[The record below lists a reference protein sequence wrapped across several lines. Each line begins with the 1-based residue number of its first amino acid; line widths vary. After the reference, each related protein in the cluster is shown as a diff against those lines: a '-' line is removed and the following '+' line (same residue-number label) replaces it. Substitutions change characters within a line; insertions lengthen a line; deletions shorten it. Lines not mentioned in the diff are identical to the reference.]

1 MALVA
6 VGGYGRR
13 ELLPR
18 SDLDV
23 LLLHGGRD
31 DIASIADRIWYPVW
45 DSGAELDHAVRTVPQ
60 ARRVARADLKVAL
73 GLLSARHVAG
83 DPDLT
88 ERLRAGA
95 LEDWRSAAPARLAE
109 LHAAHDERARTSG
122 ELAFLLEP
130 DLKEARGGLRD
141 VHAIQAV
148 AAAWVAPAPGPKVR
162 TAYEQILD
170 ARHAL
175 HEVTGRRLDRLVLEE
190 QDEVARALGLL
201 DGDVLLRML
210 AGAARTVAYAVDHAF
225 RQADRLRGRRLR
237 RRQAERRPLAD
248 GVVEQDGEVVLAR
261 AADPASDPALVLRAA
276 AAAAQAGLPLAPRTL
291 DRLTECPPLPVPW
304 PAAARDALLSLL
316 GAGQAAVSV
325 WEALDTEG
333 LVTAL
338 IPDWERVRNRPQR
351 NPLHT
356 FTVDRHLAEA
366 AAQAAA
372 LTREV
377 ARPDLLLLAA
387 LLHDVGKG
395 WPGDHSVTGE
405 VVARDVGRRMG
416 LPAPDVELVASAVRL
431 HLLLPMVAT
440 RRDLD
445 DPVTVKQ
452 VATTVRSRVLLE
464 LLHALAIA
472 DGLATGPAAWNDWKA
487 TLVADLVRRVEA
499 VLDGEPMPQPA
510 PLRDDQLALA
520 AEGAPAATVRGSE
533 VTVVAPDRPGLL
545 WRAAGVL
552 ASHRLAVRSA
562 NATSVGGTAVTVFD
576 VEPEFGDPPDATLVA
591 ADLRRMLLGRLD
603 VEDRL
608 DRRARAVRPRAA
620 SVPAPKVSLIDD
632 ASETATVVE
641 VRAHDAPGLLW
652 RVGRALGDC
661 GLDVRAAR
669 VETLGAEVVDVFYV
683 TDGDGK
689 PLAADDL
696 RRTIVQS
703 VLAALGDL
711 GRLTRPG
718 LAATGRGYHGPFGS
732 LGVVFETLSDRL
744 TQVFSSLR
752 GRGRLSPADIDA
764 TCREIRIA
772 LLEADVALP
781 VVRQFI
787 ARVKERAG
795 GEEVSAAL
803 NPAQQVIKIVN
814 EELIGILGGEERR
827 LRFAKV
833 PPTVIMLAGL
843 QGSGKTTLAAK
854 LALWLKGQ
862 GNTPMLVAADLQR
875 PNAVQQLAG
884 GRRAGGRPGL
894 RAVPRQRRRR
904 PGGRRPGLAGGGQ
917 APPAEHG
924 HHRHR
929 GPHGRGRGDDGAGR
943 GDQGRHAAGRDPV
956 RGRRDDRPGRGGD
969 RAGVPGRGRLRR
981 RGADQA
987 RRRRAR
993 RRGAVHRGADR
1004 AADHVR
1010 VLGGEARGLRHVPS
1024 GPDGVADPR
1033 PG

>member
-1 MALVA
+1 MTASFAADRARRSTQVDRWLAELLGAEAGVALVA

-31 DIASIADRIWYPVW
+31 DIAGIADRIWYPVW

-88 ERLRAGA
+88 QRLRAGA
-95 LEDWRSAAPARLAE
+95 LEDWRAAAPARLAE
-109 LHAAHDERARTSG
+109 LRAAHEERARIFG

-148 AAAWVAPAPGPKVR
+148 AAAWVAPAPGPRVR
-162 TAYEQILD
+162 TAYEQILG

-210 AGAARTVAYAVDHAF
+210 AGAARTVAYAADHAF
-225 RQADRLRGRRLR
+225 RQADRLAGRRPGRRLR
-237 RRQAERRPLAD
+237 RRPAERRPLAD

-261 AADPASDPALVLRAA
+261 AADPPADPALILRAA

-291 DRLTECPPLPVPW
+291 DRMTECPPLPVPW
-304 PAAARDALLSLL
+304 PAAARDGLLSLL

-356 FTVDRHLAEA
+356 FTVDRHLAETA
-366 AAQAAA
+366 ARAAA

-387 LLHDVGKG
+387 LLHDIGKG

-416 LPAPDVELVASAVRL
+416 LPAPDVELVASAVRH

-445 DPVTVKQ
+445 DPVTVRQ
-452 VATTVRSRVLLE
+452 VAAAVRSRALLE
-464 LLHALAIA
+464 LLHALATA

-499 VLDGEPMPQPA
+499 VLDGEPMPRPA

-520 AEGAPAATVRGSE
+520 AAGGPDATVRGSE

-552 ASHRLAVRSA
+552 ASHRLTVRSA
-562 NATSVGGTAVTVFD
+562 NATSVGRTAVSVFD

-591 ADLRRMLLGRLD
+591 ADLRRMLQGRLD

-608 DRRARAVRPRAA
+608 DRRARAVRPCAA
-620 SVPAPKVSLIDD
+620 AIPAPRVTLIDD
-632 ASETATVVE
+632 ASDTATVVE
-641 VRAHDAPGLLW
+641 VRAHDEPGLLW
-652 RVGRALGDC
+652 RVGRALGEG

-689 PLAADDL
+689 PLAGDDL
-696 RRTIVQS
+696 RRGIVHS
-703 VLAALGDL
+703 VLTALGD
-711 GRLTRPG
+711 
-718 LAATGRGYHGPFGS
+718 
-732 LGVVFETLSDRL
+732 
-744 TQVFSSLR
+744 
-752 GRGRLSPADIDA
+752 
-764 TCREIRIA
+764 
-772 LLEADVALP
+772 
-781 VVRQFI
+781 
-787 ARVKERAG
+787 
-795 GEEVSAAL
+795 
-803 NPAQQVIKIVN
+803 
-814 EELIGILGGEERR
+814 
-827 LRFAKV
+827 
-833 PPTVIMLAGL
+833 
-843 QGSGKTTLAAK
+843 
-854 LALWLKGQ
+854 
-862 GNTPMLVAADLQR
+862 
-875 PNAVQQLAG
+875 
-884 GRRAGGRPGL
+884 
-894 RAVPRQRRRR
+894 
-904 PGGRRPGLAGGGQ
+904 
-917 APPAEHG
+917 
-924 HHRHR
+924 
-929 GPHGRGRGDDGAGR
+929 
-943 GDQGRHAAGRDPV
+943 
-956 RGRRDDRPGRGGD
+956 
-969 RAGVPGRGRLRR
+969 
-981 RGADQA
+981 
-987 RRRRAR
+987 
-993 RRGAVHRGADR
+993 
-1004 AADHVR
+1004 
-1010 VLGGEARGLRHVPS
+1010 
-1024 GPDGVADPR
+1024 
-1033 PG
+1033 

>member
-1 MALVA
+1 MTSFAADRAHRTAQTDRWLAELLGAVPGVALVA

-45 DSGAELDHAVRTVPQ
+45 DSGTELDHAVRTVPQ
-60 ARRVARADLKVAL
+60 ARRVAGADLKVAL

-83 DPDLT
+83 DPELT

-109 LHAAHDERARTSG
+109 LHAVHDERARVHG

-130 DLKEARGGLRD
+130 DLKEASGGLRD

-175 HEVTGRRLDRLVLEE
+175 HEVTGRRVDRLVLEE
-190 QDEVARALGLL
+190 QDEVAVALGLL

-210 AGAARTVAYAVDHAF
+210 AGAGRTVAYAAEHAF
-225 RQADRLRGRRLR
+225 RQADRLRGSRLR
-237 RRQAERRPLAD
+237 RRKVERRPLAD

-261 AADPASDPALVLRAA
+261 AADPATDPVLVLRAA

-291 DRLTECPPLPVPW
+291 ARLAECPPLPVPW

-316 GAGQAAVSV
+316 GAGRSAVGV

-351 NPLHT
+351 NPLHR
-356 FTVDRHLAEA
+356 FTVDRHLVEA
-366 AAQAAA
+366 AAHAAA

-387 LLHDVGKG
+387 LLHDIGKG
-395 WPGDHSVTGE
+395 WPGDHSVTGA
-405 VVARDVGRRMG
+405 VVAGDVGRRMG
-416 LPAPDVELVASAVRL
+416 LPIADVELIAAAARH

-445 DPVTVKQ
+445 DPVTVRQ
-452 VATTVRSRVLLE
+452 VAGIVGGRVLLE
-464 LLHALAIA
+464 LLHAIAIA

-487 TLVADLVRRVEA
+487 ALVADLVRRVAA
-499 VLDGEPMPQPA
+499 VLAGEPAPAPA

-520 AEGAPAATVRGSE
+520 ADGGPAARVRGSE

-552 ASHRLAVRSA
+552 ASHRLTVRGA
-562 NATSVGGTAVTVFD
+562 NATSVGGTAVSVFD
-576 VEPEFGDPPDATLVA
+576 VEPEYGEPPDATLVA
-591 ADLRRMLLGRLD
+591 ADLCRMLQGRLD
-603 VEDRL
+603 IEERL
-608 DRRARAVRPRAA
+608 QRRARAAPPPRTA
-620 SVPAPKVSLIDD
+620 VPAPRVTLVDG

-652 RVGRALGDC
+652 RVGRAFGEF

-683 TDGDGK
+683 TDAEGK
-689 PLAADDL
+689 PLVEEEV
-696 RRTIVQS
+696 RRGIVHA
-703 VLAALGDL
+703 VLAALRDSATQGTQVPRSVPL
-711 GRLTRPG
+711 VK
-718 LAATGRGYHGPFGS
+718 LALFRSRRGSPRTPATGRS
-732 LGVVFETLSDRL
+732 
-744 TQVFSSLR
+744 
-752 GRGRLSPADIDA
+752 
-764 TCREIRIA
+764 
-772 LLEADVALP
+772 
-781 VVRQFI
+781 
-787 ARVKERAG
+787 
-795 GEEVSAAL
+795 
-803 NPAQQVIKIVN
+803 
-814 EELIGILGGEERR
+814 
-827 LRFAKV
+827 
-833 PPTVIMLAGL
+833 
-843 QGSGKTTLAAK
+843 
-854 LALWLKGQ
+854 
-862 GNTPMLVAADLQR
+862 
-875 PNAVQQLAG
+875 
-884 GRRAGGRPGL
+884 
-894 RAVPRQRRRR
+894 RR
-904 PGGRRPGLAGGGQ
+904 PGRTALATGS
-917 APPAEHG
+917 E
-924 HHRHR
+924 
-929 GPHGRGRGDDGAGR
+929 
-943 GDQGRHAAGRDPV
+943 
-956 RGRRDDRPGRGGD
+956 
-969 RAGVPGRGRLRR
+969 
-981 RGADQA
+981 
-987 RRRRAR
+987 
-993 RRGAVHRGADR
+993 
-1004 AADHVR
+1004 
-1010 VLGGEARGLRHVPS
+1010 
-1024 GPDGVADPR
+1024 
-1033 PG
+1033 

>member
-1 MALVA
+1 MTSFASDRARRTTQVDRWLAELLGAESDVALVA

-31 DIASIADRIWYPVW
+31 DIAGIADRIWYPVW

-60 ARRVARADLKVAL
+60 ARRVARTDLKVAL

-95 LEDWRSAAPARLAE
+95 LEDWRAAAPARLAE
-109 LHAAHDERARTSG
+109 LHDVHDERARTSG

-210 AGAARTVAYAVDHAF
+210 AGAARTVSYAVDHAF
-225 RQADRLRGRRLR
+225 RQADRLRSRPGAGNRQGRRLR

-248 GVVEQDGEVVLAR
+248 GLVEQDGEVVLAR
-261 AADPASDPALVLRAA
+261 AADPAIDPTLVLRAA

-304 PAAARDALLSLL
+304 PAAARDAMLSLL
-316 GAGQAAVSV
+316 GAGQAAVGV

-356 FTVDRHLAEA
+356 YTVDRHLAEA
-366 AAQAAA
+366 AAHAAA

-387 LLHDVGKG
+387 LLHDMGKG

-405 VVARDVGRRMG
+405 VVARDVVRRMG
-416 LPAPDVELVASAVRL
+416 LPAPDADLVASAVRL

-452 VATTVRSRVLLE
+452 VATAVRSRALLE

-499 VLDGEPMPQPA
+499 VLDGEPTPRPA
-510 PLRDDQLALA
+510 ALREDQLALA
-520 AEGAPAATVRGSE
+520 AEGGPAATVRGSE

-562 NATSVGGTAVTVFD
+562 DATSVGATAVSVFD
-576 VEPEFGDPPDATLVA
+576 VEPEFGEPPDATLVA
-591 ADLRRMLLGRLD
+591 ADLRRMLQGRLD

-620 SVPAPKVSLIDD
+620 TVPAPKVSLVDD
-632 ASETATVVE
+632 ASDTATVVE

-652 RVGRALGDC
+652 RIGRALGEC

-669 VETLGAEVVDVFYV
+669 VETLGAEAVDVFYV

-689 PLAADDL
+689 PLTESDL
-696 RRTIVQS
+696 RRTIVHA
-703 VLAALGDL
+703 VLAALGD
-711 GRLTRPG
+711 
-718 LAATGRGYHGPFGS
+718 
-732 LGVVFETLSDRL
+732 
-744 TQVFSSLR
+744 
-752 GRGRLSPADIDA
+752 
-764 TCREIRIA
+764 
-772 LLEADVALP
+772 
-781 VVRQFI
+781 
-787 ARVKERAG
+787 
-795 GEEVSAAL
+795 
-803 NPAQQVIKIVN
+803 
-814 EELIGILGGEERR
+814 
-827 LRFAKV
+827 
-833 PPTVIMLAGL
+833 
-843 QGSGKTTLAAK
+843 
-854 LALWLKGQ
+854 
-862 GNTPMLVAADLQR
+862 
-875 PNAVQQLAG
+875 
-884 GRRAGGRPGL
+884 
-894 RAVPRQRRRR
+894 
-904 PGGRRPGLAGGGQ
+904 
-917 APPAEHG
+917 
-924 HHRHR
+924 
-929 GPHGRGRGDDGAGR
+929 
-943 GDQGRHAAGRDPV
+943 
-956 RGRRDDRPGRGGD
+956 
-969 RAGVPGRGRLRR
+969 
-981 RGADQA
+981 
-987 RRRRAR
+987 
-993 RRGAVHRGADR
+993 
-1004 AADHVR
+1004 
-1010 VLGGEARGLRHVPS
+1010 
-1024 GPDGVADPR
+1024 
-1033 PG
+1033 

>member
-1 MALVA
+1 METVTSFAADRARRTAQADRWLAELLGAEPGVALVA

-23 LLLHGGRD
+23 VLLHGGRD
-31 DIASIADRIWYPVW
+31 DIAGIADRIWYPVW
-45 DSGAELDHAVRTVPQ
+45 DSGVELDHAVRTVPQ
-60 ARRVARADLKVAL
+60 ARRVARSDLKVAL

-83 DPDLT
+83 HPELT

-109 LHAAHDERARTSG
+109 LHAAHDERAQIFG

-210 AGAARTVAYAVDHAF
+210 AGAARTVAYAVDHTF
-225 RQADRLRGRRLR
+225 RQADRVRGQR
-237 RRQAERRPLAD
+237 RRRRPAERRPLAD

-261 AADPASDPALVLRAA
+261 AADPAHDPVLLLRAA

-291 DRLTECPPLPVPW
+291 DRLAECPPLPVPW
-304 PAAARDALLSLL
+304 PPAARDALLALL

-333 LVTAL
+333 LVTSL

-351 NPLHT
+351 NPLHKY
-356 FTVDRHLAEA
+356 TVDRHLVEA
-366 AAQAAA
+366 AAHAAA

-377 ARPDLLLLAA
+377 ARPDLLLIAA
-387 LLHDVGKG
+387 LLHDIGKG

-416 LPAPDVELVASAVRL
+416 LPEPDVELVAAAVRH
-431 HLLLPMVAT
+431 HLLLPQVAP

-452 VATTVRSRVLLE
+452 VAALVPSRVLLE
-464 LLHALAIA
+464 LLHALSIS

-487 TLVADLVRRVEA
+487 TLVADLVRRVAA
-499 VLDGEPMPQPA
+499 VLAGEVMPAPA
-510 PLRDDQLALA
+510 PLRPDQLELA
-520 AEGAPAATVRGSE
+520 ADGGPAATIRGSE

-552 ASHRLAVRSA
+552 ASHRLTVRSA
-562 NATSVGGTAVTVFD
+562 NATSLDGTAVTVFD
-576 VEPEFGDPPDATLVA
+576 VEPQFGDPPDPTLVA
-591 ADLRRMLLGRLD
+591 ADLRRMLQGRLD

-608 DRRARAVRPRAA
+608 ERRARAAAARATGA
-620 SVPAPKVSLIDD
+620 PAPRVTVVDG

-652 RVGRALGDC
+652 RVGRALGEC

-683 TDGDGK
+683 TEEDGA
-689 PLAADDL
+689 PLTDRD
-696 RRTIVQS
+696 RRRATVQS
-703 VLAALGDL
+703 VLAAL
-711 GRLTRPG
+711 
-718 LAATGRGYHGPFGS
+718 A
-732 LGVVFETLSDRL
+732 
-744 TQVFSSLR
+744 
-752 GRGRLSPADIDA
+752 
-764 TCREIRIA
+764 
-772 LLEADVALP
+772 
-781 VVRQFI
+781 
-787 ARVKERAG
+787 
-795 GEEVSAAL
+795 
-803 NPAQQVIKIVN
+803 
-814 EELIGILGGEERR
+814 
-827 LRFAKV
+827 
-833 PPTVIMLAGL
+833 
-843 QGSGKTTLAAK
+843 
-854 LALWLKGQ
+854 
-862 GNTPMLVAADLQR
+862 
-875 PNAVQQLAG
+875 
-884 GRRAGGRPGL
+884 
-894 RAVPRQRRRR
+894 
-904 PGGRRPGLAGGGQ
+904 GLAGTSS
-917 APPAEHG
+917 APG
-924 HHRHR
+924 L
-929 GPHGRGRGDDGAGR
+929 
-943 GDQGRHAAGRDPV
+943 
-956 RGRRDDRPGRGGD
+956 
-969 RAGVPGRGRLRR
+969 VPGRGAGRWF
-981 RGADQA
+981 APQN
-987 RRRRAR
+987 
-993 RRGAVHRGADR
+993 
-1004 AADHVR
+1004 
-1010 VLGGEARGLRHVPS
+1010 P
-1024 GPDGVADPR
+1024 
-1033 PG
+1033 

>member
-31 DIASIADRIWYPVW
+31 DIAGIADRIWYPVW

-261 AADPASDPALVLRAA
+261 AADPASDPGLVLRAA

-304 PAAARDALLSLL
+304 PVAARDSLLALL

-366 AAQAAA
+366 AAHAAA

-416 LPAPDVELVASAVRL
+416 LPTPDVELVASAVRL
-431 HLLLPMVAT
+431 HLLLPMIAT

-452 VATTVRSRVLLE
+452 VATTVRSRALLE

-499 VLDGEPMPQPA
+499 VLDGDPTPA
-510 PLRDDQLALA
+510 PTPLRDDQLALA
-520 AEGAPAATVRGSE
+520 ADGSPAATVRGSE

-562 NATSVGGTAVTVFD
+562 NASSVGNTAVTVFD

-591 ADLRRMLLGRLD
+591 ADLRRMLQGRLD

-620 SVPAPKVSLIDD
+620 TIPAPRVSLIDE
-632 ASETATVVE
+632 ASDTATVIE

-652 RVGRALGDC
+652 RVGRALGEC

-689 PLAADDL
+689 PLASDDL
-696 RRTIVQS
+696 RRTTVHT
-703 VLAALGDL
+703 VLAALGD
-711 GRLTRPG
+711 
-718 LAATGRGYHGPFGS
+718 
-732 LGVVFETLSDRL
+732 
-744 TQVFSSLR
+744 
-752 GRGRLSPADIDA
+752 
-764 TCREIRIA
+764 
-772 LLEADVALP
+772 
-781 VVRQFI
+781 
-787 ARVKERAG
+787 
-795 GEEVSAAL
+795 
-803 NPAQQVIKIVN
+803 
-814 EELIGILGGEERR
+814 
-827 LRFAKV
+827 
-833 PPTVIMLAGL
+833 
-843 QGSGKTTLAAK
+843 
-854 LALWLKGQ
+854 
-862 GNTPMLVAADLQR
+862 
-875 PNAVQQLAG
+875 
-884 GRRAGGRPGL
+884 
-894 RAVPRQRRRR
+894 
-904 PGGRRPGLAGGGQ
+904 
-917 APPAEHG
+917 
-924 HHRHR
+924 
-929 GPHGRGRGDDGAGR
+929 
-943 GDQGRHAAGRDPV
+943 
-956 RGRRDDRPGRGGD
+956 
-969 RAGVPGRGRLRR
+969 
-981 RGADQA
+981 
-987 RRRRAR
+987 
-993 RRGAVHRGADR
+993 
-1004 AADHVR
+1004 
-1010 VLGGEARGLRHVPS
+1010 
-1024 GPDGVADPR
+1024 
-1033 PG
+1033 

>member
-1 MALVA
+1 MTSFAAERARRSTQVDRWLAELLGAEPDVALVA

-13 ELLPR
+13 EMLPR

-23 LLLHGGRD
+23 LLLNGGRD
-31 DIASIADRIWYPVW
+31 DIAGIADRIWYPVW

-60 ARRVARADLKVAL
+60 ARRVARTDLKVAL

-95 LEDWRSAAPARLAE
+95 LEDWRAAAPTRLAE

-175 HEVTGRRLDRLVLEE
+175 HEITGRRLDRLVLEE

-210 AGAARTVAYAVDHAF
+210 AGAARTIAYAVDHAF
-225 RQADRLRGRRLR
+225 RESDRLRGGGRRLR
-237 RRQAERRPLAD
+237 RRPADRRPLAD

-261 AADPASDPALVLRAA
+261 AADPASDPPLVLRAA

-316 GAGQAAVSV
+316 GAGHAAVGV

-356 FTVDRHLAEA
+356 YTVDRHLAEA
-366 AAQAAA
+366 AAHAAT

-405 VVARDVGRRMG
+405 VVARDVVRRMG
-416 LPAPDVELVASAVRL
+416 LPAPDVDLVASAVRL

-452 VATTVRSRVLLE
+452 VATAVGSRALLE

-499 VLDGEPMPQPA
+499 VLDGDPMPQPA
-510 PLRDDQLALA
+510 PLREDQLALA
-520 AEGAPAATVRGSE
+520 AEGGPAATVRGSE

-562 NATSVGGTAVTVFD
+562 NATSVGVTAVSVFD

-591 ADLRRMLLGRLD
+591 ADLRRMLQGRLD

-608 DRRARAVRPRAA
+608 DRRARASRPRAA
-620 SVPAPKVSLIDD
+620 AVPAPKVSLVDD
-632 ASETATVVE
+632 ASDTATVVE

-652 RVGRALGDC
+652 RVGRALGEC

-669 VETLGAEVVDVFYV
+669 VETLGAEAVDVFYV
-683 TDGDGK
+683 TDGEGK
-689 PLAADDL
+689 PLGDGEL
-696 RRTIVQS
+696 RRTIAAS
-703 VLAALGDL
+703 VLAALGD
-711 GRLTRPG
+711 
-718 LAATGRGYHGPFGS
+718 
-732 LGVVFETLSDRL
+732 
-744 TQVFSSLR
+744 
-752 GRGRLSPADIDA
+752 
-764 TCREIRIA
+764 
-772 LLEADVALP
+772 
-781 VVRQFI
+781 
-787 ARVKERAG
+787 
-795 GEEVSAAL
+795 
-803 NPAQQVIKIVN
+803 
-814 EELIGILGGEERR
+814 
-827 LRFAKV
+827 
-833 PPTVIMLAGL
+833 
-843 QGSGKTTLAAK
+843 
-854 LALWLKGQ
+854 
-862 GNTPMLVAADLQR
+862 
-875 PNAVQQLAG
+875 
-884 GRRAGGRPGL
+884 
-894 RAVPRQRRRR
+894 
-904 PGGRRPGLAGGGQ
+904 
-917 APPAEHG
+917 
-924 HHRHR
+924 
-929 GPHGRGRGDDGAGR
+929 
-943 GDQGRHAAGRDPV
+943 
-956 RGRRDDRPGRGGD
+956 
-969 RAGVPGRGRLRR
+969 
-981 RGADQA
+981 
-987 RRRRAR
+987 
-993 RRGAVHRGADR
+993 
-1004 AADHVR
+1004 
-1010 VLGGEARGLRHVPS
+1010 
-1024 GPDGVADPR
+1024 
-1033 PG
+1033 

>member
-1 MALVA
+1 MTSFAADRGRRTTQLDRWLAGLLGAEADVALVA

-13 ELLPR
+13 EMLPR

-23 LLLHGGRD
+23 LLLHAGRD
-31 DIASIADRIWYPVW
+31 DIAGIADRIWYPVW

-60 ARRVARADLKVAL
+60 ARRVARTDLKVAL

-95 LEDWRSAAPARLAE
+95 LEDWRAAAPARLAE
-109 LHAAHDERARTSG
+109 LHAAHDERARASG

-148 AAAWVAPAPGPKVR
+148 AAAWVAPAPGPRVR

-170 ARHAL
+170 TRHAL
-175 HEVTGRRLDRLVLEE
+175 HEITGRRLDRLVLEE

-210 AGAARTVAYAVDHAF
+210 AGAARTIAYAVDHTF
-225 RQADRLRGRRLR
+225 RQSDRLRSRPGGGRRLR
-237 RRQAERRPLAD
+237 RRPAERSPLAD

-261 AADPASDPALVLRAA
+261 AADPASDPPLVLRAA

-316 GAGQAAVSV
+316 GAGQAAVGV

-356 FTVDRHLAEA
+356 YTVDRHLAEA
-366 AAQAAA
+366 AAHAAT

-405 VVARDVGRRMG
+405 VVARDVARRMG
-416 LPAPDVELVASAVRL
+416 LPAADVELVAAAVRL

-445 DPVTVKQ
+445 DPVTVTQ
-452 VATTVRSRVLLE
+452 VAAAVGSRVLLE

-487 TLVADLVRRVEA
+487 TLIADLVRRVEA

-510 PLRDDQLALA
+510 PLRQDQLALA
-520 AEGAPAATVRGSE
+520 AKGGPAATVLGSE

-562 NATSVGGTAVTVFD
+562 NATSVGVTAVSVFD

-591 ADLRRMLLGRLD
+591 ADLRRMLQGQLD

-620 SVPAPKVSLIDD
+620 AVPAPKVSLVDD
-632 ASETATVVE
+632 ASDTATVVE

-652 RVGRALGDC
+652 RVGRALGEC

-669 VETLGAEVVDVFYV
+669 VETLGAEAVDVFYV

-689 PLAADDL
+689 PLDDGDL
-696 RRTIVQS
+696 RRTIVHS
-703 VLAALGDL
+703 VLAAL
-711 GRLTRPG
+711 
-718 LAATGRGYHGPFGS
+718 
-732 LGVVFETLSDRL
+732 SD
-744 TQVFSSLR
+744 
-752 GRGRLSPADIDA
+752 
-764 TCREIRIA
+764 
-772 LLEADVALP
+772 
-781 VVRQFI
+781 
-787 ARVKERAG
+787 
-795 GEEVSAAL
+795 
-803 NPAQQVIKIVN
+803 
-814 EELIGILGGEERR
+814 
-827 LRFAKV
+827 
-833 PPTVIMLAGL
+833 
-843 QGSGKTTLAAK
+843 
-854 LALWLKGQ
+854 
-862 GNTPMLVAADLQR
+862 
-875 PNAVQQLAG
+875 
-884 GRRAGGRPGL
+884 
-894 RAVPRQRRRR
+894 
-904 PGGRRPGLAGGGQ
+904 
-917 APPAEHG
+917 
-924 HHRHR
+924 
-929 GPHGRGRGDDGAGR
+929 
-943 GDQGRHAAGRDPV
+943 
-956 RGRRDDRPGRGGD
+956 
-969 RAGVPGRGRLRR
+969 
-981 RGADQA
+981 
-987 RRRRAR
+987 
-993 RRGAVHRGADR
+993 
-1004 AADHVR
+1004 
-1010 VLGGEARGLRHVPS
+1010 
-1024 GPDGVADPR
+1024 
-1033 PG
+1033 

>member
-1 MALVA
+1 MTSFAADRARRTTQVDRWLAELLGAEAGVALVA

-13 ELLPR
+13 EMLPR

-31 DIASIADRIWYPVW
+31 DIAGIADRIWYPVW

-60 ARRVARADLKVAL
+60 ARRMARTDLKVAL

-95 LEDWRSAAPARLAE
+95 LEDWRAAAPARLAE
-109 LHAAHDERARTSG
+109 LHEAHDERTRTSG

-210 AGAARTVAYAVDHAF
+210 AGAARTIAYAVDHAF
-225 RQADRLRGRRLR
+225 RQADRLRQRRPRSRRL
-237 RRQAERRPLAD
+237 AERRPLAD

-261 AADPASDPALVLRAA
+261 AADPAGDPVLVLRAA

-304 PAAARDALLSLL
+304 PAPARDALLALL
-316 GAGQAAVSV
+316 GAGPAAVGV

-356 FTVDRHLAEA
+356 YTVDRHLAEA
-366 AAQAAA
+366 AAHAAA

-377 ARPDLLLLAA
+377 ARPDLLLLAT
-387 LLHDVGKG
+387 LLHEVGKG

-405 VVARDVGRRMG
+405 VVARDVSRRLG
-416 LPAPDVELVASAVRL
+416 LPAPDVELVAAAVRL

-445 DPVTVKQ
+445 DPVTVTQ
-452 VATTVRSRVLLE
+452 VAAAVGSRVLLE

-487 TLVADLVRRVEA
+487 TLVADLVRRVRA
-499 VLDGEPMPQPA
+499 VLDGEPTPQPA

-520 AEGAPAATVRGSE
+520 ADGGPAATVNGSE

-545 WRAAGVL
+545 WRAAGGL
-552 ASHRLAVRSA
+552 ASHRLTVRSA
-562 NATSVGGTAVTVFD
+562 NATSVGSTAVSVFD

-591 ADLRRMLLGRLD
+591 ADLRRMLQGRLD
-603 VEDRL
+603 VENRL

-620 SVPAPKVSLIDD
+620 NIPAPKVNLVDD

-652 RVGRALGDC
+652 RVGRALGEC

-669 VETLGAEVVDVFYV
+669 VETLGAEAVDVFYV

-689 PLAADDL
+689 PLDDGDL
-696 RRTIVQS
+696 RRTIVHS
-703 VLAALGDL
+703 VLAAL
-711 GRLTRPG
+711 
-718 LAATGRGYHGPFGS
+718 
-732 LGVVFETLSDRL
+732 SD
-744 TQVFSSLR
+744 
-752 GRGRLSPADIDA
+752 
-764 TCREIRIA
+764 
-772 LLEADVALP
+772 
-781 VVRQFI
+781 
-787 ARVKERAG
+787 
-795 GEEVSAAL
+795 
-803 NPAQQVIKIVN
+803 
-814 EELIGILGGEERR
+814 
-827 LRFAKV
+827 
-833 PPTVIMLAGL
+833 
-843 QGSGKTTLAAK
+843 
-854 LALWLKGQ
+854 
-862 GNTPMLVAADLQR
+862 
-875 PNAVQQLAG
+875 
-884 GRRAGGRPGL
+884 
-894 RAVPRQRRRR
+894 
-904 PGGRRPGLAGGGQ
+904 
-917 APPAEHG
+917 
-924 HHRHR
+924 
-929 GPHGRGRGDDGAGR
+929 
-943 GDQGRHAAGRDPV
+943 
-956 RGRRDDRPGRGGD
+956 
-969 RAGVPGRGRLRR
+969 
-981 RGADQA
+981 
-987 RRRRAR
+987 
-993 RRGAVHRGADR
+993 
-1004 AADHVR
+1004 
-1010 VLGGEARGLRHVPS
+1010 
-1024 GPDGVADPR
+1024 
-1033 PG
+1033 

>member
-1 MALVA
+1 MEAMTSFASDRARRTTQVDRWLAELLGAEADVALVA

-13 ELLPR
+13 EMLPR

-31 DIASIADRIWYPVW
+31 DIAGIADRIWYPVW

-60 ARRVARADLKVAL
+60 ARRVAQTDLKVAL

-95 LEDWRSAAPARLAE
+95 LEDWRAAAPARLAE

-148 AAAWVAPAPGPKVR
+148 AAAWVAPAPGPRVR

-170 ARHAL
+170 TRHAL
-175 HEVTGRRLDRLVLEE
+175 HKITGRRLDRLVLEE
-190 QDEVARALGLL
+190 QDDVARSLGLL

-210 AGAARTVAYAVDHAF
+210 AGAARTIAYAVDHTF
-225 RQADRLRGRRLR
+225 RQSDRLISRPGAGNGQVRRLR
-237 RRQAERRPLAD
+237 RRPAERRPLAD

-261 AADPASDPALVLRAA
+261 AADPAGDPPLVLRAA

-316 GAGQAAVSV
+316 GAGQAAVGV

-333 LVTAL
+333 LVTAM

-356 FTVDRHLAEA
+356 YTVDRHLAEA
-366 AAQAAA
+366 AAHAAA

-387 LLHDVGKG
+387 LLHDMGKG

-405 VVARDVGRRMG
+405 VVARDVVRRMG
-416 LPAPDVELVASAVRL
+416 LPAADADLVASAVRL

-452 VATTVRSRVLLE
+452 VAAAVGSRALLE

-487 TLVADLVRRVEA
+487 GLVSELVRRVGA
-499 VLDGEPMPQPA
+499 ALGGEPPLA
-510 PLRDDQLALA
+510 PLPLRVDQIALA
-520 AEGAPAATVRGSE
+520 AAGEPRVMLNGSE

-545 WRAAGVL
+545 WQASGVL

-562 NATSVGGTAVTVFD
+562 NATSCGDMAVTAFTVAHD
-576 VEPEFGDPPDATLVA
+576 YGEPPDASLVTS
-591 ADLRRMLLGRLD
+591 DLRRALTGQLD
-603 VEDRL
+603 VALRL
-608 DRRARAVRPRAA
+608 DRRERVAPR
-620 SVPAPKVSLIDD
+620 PAPGVAPPKVTLVDD
-632 ASETATVVE
+632 ASATATVVE

-652 RVGRALGDC
+652 RIGRALGDC

-669 VETLGAEVVDVFYV
+669 VETLGAEAVDVFYV
-683 TDGDGK
+683 VDSGGQPVRDG
-689 PLAADDL
+689 
-696 RRTIVQS
+696 RT
-703 VLAALGDL
+703 
-711 GRLTRPG
+711 
-718 LAATGRGYHGPFGS
+718 
-732 LGVVFETLSDRL
+732 
-744 TQVFSSLR
+744 R
-752 GRGRLSPADIDA
+752 GR
-764 TCREIRIA
+764 IA
-772 LLEADVALP
+772 A
-781 VVRQFI
+781 
-787 ARVKERAG
+787 
-795 GEEVSAAL
+795 EV
-803 NPAQQVIKIVN
+803 
-814 EELIGILGGEERR
+814 LG
-827 LRFAKV
+827 A
-833 PPTVIMLAGL
+833 LAG
-843 QGSGKTTLAAK
+843 
-854 LALWLKGQ
+854 
-862 GNTPMLVAADLQR
+862 
-875 PNAVQQLAG
+875 
-884 GRRAGGRPGL
+884 
-894 RAVPRQRRRR
+894 
-904 PGGRRPGLAGGGQ
+904 
-917 APPAEHG
+917 
-924 HHRHR
+924 
-929 GPHGRGRGDDGAGR
+929 
-943 GDQGRHAAGRDPV
+943 
-956 RGRRDDRPGRGGD
+956 
-969 RAGVPGRGRLRR
+969 
-981 RGADQA
+981 
-987 RRRRAR
+987 
-993 RRGAVHRGADR
+993 
-1004 AADHVR
+1004 
-1010 VLGGEARGLRHVPS
+1010 
-1024 GPDGVADPR
+1024 
-1033 PG
+1033 

>member
-1 MALVA
+1 MSEPGDSFQAMTSFAADRARRTAQVDRWLAELLGAEPGVALVA

-23 LLLHGGRD
+23 VLLHDGRD
-31 DIASIADRIWYPVW
+31 GIAGIADQIWYPVW

-60 ARRVARADLKVAL
+60 ARRVARNDLKVAL

-83 DPDLT
+83 NPGLT

-95 LEDWRSAAPARLAE
+95 LEDWRAAAPARLAE
-109 LHAAHDERARTSG
+109 LHANHDERARIFG

-148 AAAWVAPAPGPKVR
+148 AAAWVAPAPGPRVR

-201 DGDVLLRML
+201 DGDVLMRML
-210 AGAARTVAYAVDHAF
+210 AGAARTVAYGVDHTF

-237 RRQAERRPLAD
+237 RRAAERRPLAD

-261 AADPASDPALVLRAA
+261 AADPARDPVLVLRAA

-291 DRLTECPPLPVPW
+291 GRLAECPPLAVPW
-304 PAAARDALLSLL
+304 PAPARDALLALL
-316 GAGQAAVSV
+316 GAGPSAVSV

-333 LVTAL
+333 LVTSL

-351 NPLHT
+351 NPLHK
-356 FTVDRHLAEA
+356 FTVDRHLVEA
-366 AAQAAA
+366 AAHAAA

-387 LLHDVGKG
+387 LLHDIGKG

-405 VVARDVGRRMG
+405 VVARDVSRRVG
-416 LPAPDVELVASAVRL
+416 LPDPDAELVAAAVRH
-431 HLLLPMVAT
+431 HLLLPVVAT

-452 VATTVRSRVLLE
+452 VAALVPSRTLLE

-487 TLVADLVRRVEA
+487 TLVADLARRVAA
-499 VLDGEPMPQPA
+499 VLAGEPTPEPA
-510 PLRDDQLALA
+510 PLRSDQLALA
-520 AEGAPAATVRGSE
+520 ADGGPAATVCGSQ

-562 NATSVGGTAVTVFD
+562 NATSVQDTAVTVFD
-576 VEPEFGDPPDATLVA
+576 VEPEFGDPPDPTLVA
-591 ADLRRMLLGRLD
+591 GDLRRMLLGRLD

-608 DRRARAVRPRAA
+608 ERRARAVPPPGAT
-620 SVPAPKVSLIDD
+620 VPEPKVTLVDG

-652 RVGRALGDC
+652 RVGRALGEC

-683 TDGDGK
+683 TDEDGA
-689 PLAADDL
+689 PLTDRE
-696 RRTIVQS
+696 RRRDTVHS
-703 VLAALGDL
+703 VLAV
-711 GRLTRPG
+711 
-718 LAATGRGYHGPFGS
+718 LA
-732 LGVVFETLSDRL
+732 
-744 TQVFSSLR
+744 
-752 GRGRLSPADIDA
+752 
-764 TCREIRIA
+764 
-772 LLEADVALP
+772 
-781 VVRQFI
+781 RQ
-787 ARVKERAG
+787 
-795 GEEVSAAL
+795 
-803 NPAQQVIKIVN
+803 
-814 EELIGILGGEERR
+814 
-827 LRFAKV
+827 
-833 PPTVIMLAGL
+833 
-843 QGSGKTTLAAK
+843 
-854 LALWLKGQ
+854 
-862 GNTPMLVAADLQR
+862 D
-875 PNAVQQLAG
+875 
-884 GRRAGGRPGL
+884 
-894 RAVPRQRRRR
+894 
-904 PGGRRPGLAGGGQ
+904 
-917 APPAEHG
+917 PPAT
-924 HHRHR
+924 
-929 GPHGRGRGDDGAGR
+929 
-943 GDQGRHAAGRDPV
+943 
-956 RGRRDDRPGRGGD
+956 
-969 RAGVPGRGRLRR
+969 
-981 RGADQA
+981 A
-987 RRRRAR
+987 RT
-993 RRGAVHRGADR
+993 H
-1004 AADHVR
+1004 
-1010 VLGGEARGLRHVPS
+1010 
-1024 GPDGVADPR
+1024 
-1033 PG
+1033 

>member
-1 MALVA
+1 MTSFAMDRARRTTQVDRWLAELLGAESGVALVA

-31 DIASIADRIWYPVW
+31 DIVGIADRIWYPVW

-60 ARRVARADLKVAL
+60 ARRVARNDLKVAL

-95 LEDWRSAAPARLAE
+95 LEDWRAAAPARLAE
-109 LHAAHDERARTSG
+109 LHEAHDERARTNG

-175 HEVTGRRLDRLVLEE
+175 HEITGRRLDRLVLEE

-210 AGAARTVAYAVDHAF
+210 AGAARTVSYAVDHAF
-225 RQADRLRGRRLR
+225 RQADRLSSRPGAGNRQGRRLR

-248 GVVEQDGEVVLAR
+248 GLVEQDGEVVLAR
-261 AADPASDPALVLRAA
+261 AADPAVDPALVLRAA

-304 PAAARDALLSLL
+304 PVAARDAMLSLL
-316 GAGQAAVSV
+316 GAGQAAVGV

-356 FTVDRHLAEA
+356 YTVDRHLAEA
-366 AAQAAA
+366 AARAAA

-387 LLHDVGKG
+387 LLHDMGKG

-405 VVARDVGRRMG
+405 VVARDVVRRMG
-416 LPAPDVELVASAVRL
+416 LPAPDADLVASAVRL

-445 DPVTVKQ
+445 DPVTVRQ
-452 VATTVRSRVLLE
+452 VATAVRSRALLE

-487 TLVADLVRRVEA
+487 TLVADLVRRVET
-499 VLDGEPMPQPA
+499 VLDGEPTPRPA
-510 PLRDDQLALA
+510 PLREDQLALA
-520 AEGAPAATVRGSE
+520 AAGGPAATVRGSE

-562 NATSVGGTAVTVFD
+562 NATSVGATAVSVFD
-576 VEPEFGDPPDATLVA
+576 VEPEFGEPPDATLVA
-591 ADLRRMLLGRLD
+591 ADLRRMLQGRLD

-620 SVPAPKVSLIDD
+620 TVPAPKVNLVDD
-632 ASETATVVE
+632 ASDTATVVE

-652 RVGRALGDC
+652 RVGRALGEC

-669 VETLGAEVVDVFYV
+669 VETLGAEAVDVFYV

-689 PLAADDL
+689 PVTDGDL
-696 RRTIVQS
+696 RRTIVHA
-703 VLAALGDL
+703 VLAALGD
-711 GRLTRPG
+711 
-718 LAATGRGYHGPFGS
+718 
-732 LGVVFETLSDRL
+732 
-744 TQVFSSLR
+744 
-752 GRGRLSPADIDA
+752 
-764 TCREIRIA
+764 
-772 LLEADVALP
+772 
-781 VVRQFI
+781 
-787 ARVKERAG
+787 
-795 GEEVSAAL
+795 
-803 NPAQQVIKIVN
+803 
-814 EELIGILGGEERR
+814 
-827 LRFAKV
+827 
-833 PPTVIMLAGL
+833 
-843 QGSGKTTLAAK
+843 
-854 LALWLKGQ
+854 
-862 GNTPMLVAADLQR
+862 
-875 PNAVQQLAG
+875 
-884 GRRAGGRPGL
+884 
-894 RAVPRQRRRR
+894 
-904 PGGRRPGLAGGGQ
+904 
-917 APPAEHG
+917 
-924 HHRHR
+924 
-929 GPHGRGRGDDGAGR
+929 
-943 GDQGRHAAGRDPV
+943 
-956 RGRRDDRPGRGGD
+956 
-969 RAGVPGRGRLRR
+969 
-981 RGADQA
+981 
-987 RRRRAR
+987 
-993 RRGAVHRGADR
+993 
-1004 AADHVR
+1004 
-1010 VLGGEARGLRHVPS
+1010 
-1024 GPDGVADPR
+1024 
-1033 PG
+1033 

>member
-1 MALVA
+1 MTSFAADRARRTTQVDRWLAELLGAEADVALVA

-31 DIASIADRIWYPVW
+31 NIAGIADRIWYPVW

-60 ARRVARADLKVAL
+60 ARRVARTDLKVAL

-95 LEDWRSAAPARLAE
+95 LEDWRAAAPARLAE
-109 LHAAHDERARTSG
+109 LHEAHDERTRTSG

-210 AGAARTVAYAVDHAF
+210 AGAARTIAYAVDHAF
-225 RQADRLRGRRLR
+225 RQADRLPGRPGAGNWQGRRL

-261 AADPASDPALVLRAA
+261 AADPAGDPPLVLRAA

-291 DRLTECPPLPVPW
+291 HRLTECPPLPVPW
-304 PAAARDALLSLL
+304 PAAARDAMLSLL
-316 GAGQAAVSV
+316 GAGHAAVGV

-356 FTVDRHLAEA
+356 YTVDRHLAEA
-366 AAQAAA
+366 AARAAA

-387 LLHDVGKG
+387 LLHDMGKG

-405 VVARDVGRRMG
+405 VVARDVVRRMG
-416 LPAPDVELVASAVRL
+416 LPAPDADLVAAAVRL

-452 VATTVRSRVLLE
+452 VAAAVRTRVLLE

-499 VLDGEPMPQPA
+499 VLDGEPTPRPA
-510 PLRDDQLALA
+510 PLREDQLALA
-520 AEGAPAATVRGSE
+520 AEGGPAATVRGSE

-562 NATSVGGTAVTVFD
+562 NATSVGSTAVSVFD

-591 ADLRRMLLGRLD
+591 ADLRRMLQGRLD

-620 SVPAPKVSLIDD
+620 AIPAPRVSLVDD
-632 ASETATVVE
+632 ASDTATVVE

-652 RVGRALGDC
+652 RVGRALGEC

-669 VETLGAEVVDVFYV
+669 VETLGAEAVDVFYV

-689 PLAADDL
+689 PLTDGDL
-696 RRTIVQS
+696 RRTIAGS
-703 VLAALGDL
+703 VLAALGD
-711 GRLTRPG
+711 
-718 LAATGRGYHGPFGS
+718 
-732 LGVVFETLSDRL
+732 
-744 TQVFSSLR
+744 
-752 GRGRLSPADIDA
+752 
-764 TCREIRIA
+764 
-772 LLEADVALP
+772 
-781 VVRQFI
+781 
-787 ARVKERAG
+787 
-795 GEEVSAAL
+795 
-803 NPAQQVIKIVN
+803 
-814 EELIGILGGEERR
+814 
-827 LRFAKV
+827 
-833 PPTVIMLAGL
+833 
-843 QGSGKTTLAAK
+843 
-854 LALWLKGQ
+854 
-862 GNTPMLVAADLQR
+862 
-875 PNAVQQLAG
+875 
-884 GRRAGGRPGL
+884 
-894 RAVPRQRRRR
+894 
-904 PGGRRPGLAGGGQ
+904 
-917 APPAEHG
+917 
-924 HHRHR
+924 
-929 GPHGRGRGDDGAGR
+929 
-943 GDQGRHAAGRDPV
+943 
-956 RGRRDDRPGRGGD
+956 
-969 RAGVPGRGRLRR
+969 
-981 RGADQA
+981 
-987 RRRRAR
+987 
-993 RRGAVHRGADR
+993 
-1004 AADHVR
+1004 
-1010 VLGGEARGLRHVPS
+1010 
-1024 GPDGVADPR
+1024 
-1033 PG
+1033 